1 MNQTNGKISAEV
13 PPRIR
18 TWRERIGVSPSFP
31 LHAPNNVERAMEAE
45 IAELREALPHA
56 GYLTDAQI
64 TAGAAVKCEHGQAI
78 GRNVAIDVFDAMKP
92 AGAQK
97 GGAA

>member
-1 MNQTNGKISAEV
+1 MSQTNENSRATACPAVK
-13 PPRIR
+13 
-18 TWRERIGVSPSFP
+18 TWRERIGVSPEFP

-45 IAELREALPHA
+45 IKELREALPHA

-64 TAGAAVKCEHGQAI
+64 TDGAAVTCEHGQAI

-92 AGAQK
+92 IGREDI
-97 GGAA
+97 

>member
-1 MNQTNGKISAEV
+1 MNQTNEKSGVEV
-13 PPRIR
+13 RPAVR
-18 TWRERIGVSPSFP
+18 TWRERIGVSPLFP

-64 TAGAAVKCEHGQAI
+64 TAGAAVACEHGQAV
-78 GRNVAIDVFDAMKP
+78 GRNVAIDVFDAMKST
-92 AGAQK
+92 GAQE